1 MISRFFSTSKPI
13 HYVIV
18 ILLTL
23 IVFMITRIHNF
34 DGSLNLI
41 LVLKQT
47 VFFSVVVISFFVLD
61 FLVSKNSLTKRN
73 SYKILFFGLFISILP
88 ITVQIDNVLI
98 SNLFVLLSMRR
109 IISLRSNL
117 RVKKKLFDAAFWI
130 GIATLFY
137 FWAILFFILVIAAL
151 IFYSINQVKNWIIP
165 FIGLLTVVIIISGYI
180 IIENNSFNDLYTY
193 FEVTSF
199 DFTKYNTL
207 DLIVGIT
214 ILISFELWTLW
225 FYIRNLKIKI
235 KRQRPSHILVIIGL
249 IISVVIIVIVPN
261 KNGSEFIFMFAPLS
275 IIMANYIES
284 LKEQWFAELF
294 IWILILTPLSCL
306 AL

>member
-73 SYKILFFGLFISILP
+73 SYKILFFGLFICILP